1 MPALD
6 RCVKPLLTYVT
17 VTQPTAVEGLTAVI
31 AARVRELRRSSGISQ
46 AELGERMTNLGY
58 RWGRTSVQKL
68 ETGGRAAV
76 SAGELFALA
85 ALFDVPVPWM
95 VIDPMAVSAVPIA
108 GRKVAPW
115 LALMWLTGRVPLA
128 EPPGAAWGTA
138 APVIA
143 LGHQIAAV
151 TERHAQLRAHREIV
165 AALLPGDRS
174 KDRVADDER
183 QERRTLEDLARV
195 LTELRR
201 LSYPAPL
208 LPGDVI
214 DRATALGVE
223 LPGVDRTVEP
233 EGGERDG

>member
-17 VTQPTAVEGLTAVI
+17 VTQPAVEHLTAVI

-85 ALFDVPVPWM
+85 ALFDVPVAWM
-95 VIDPMAVSAVPIA
+95 VVDPMAVSAVPIA
-108 GRKVAPW
+108 GREVAPW
-115 LALMWLTGRVPLA
+115 RALMWLTGRVPLA
-128 EPPGAAWGTA
+128 DPPGAAWTTA

-143 LGHQIAAV
+143 LGHQIAAL

-165 AALLPGDRS
+165 AQMLPGDRDQ
-174 KDRVADDER
+174 DRAGDDER
-183 QERRTLEDLARV
+183 QERRTLEDLARA
-195 LTELRR
+195 LSALRR
-201 LSYPAPL
+201 MSYPAPS
-208 LPGDVI
+208 LPDDVI
-214 DRATALGVE
+214 DRATALGVD
-223 LPGVDRTVEP
+223 LHKLV
-233 EGGERDG
+233 GEEVTPT